1 MNIVI
6 VIDSLVG
13 GGAEKVMLTLAQ
25 EMVSK
30 NHNVTILS
38 LAQNIEY
45 DIPHTL
51 SVESLFSG
59 RATKV
64 DRFWQ
69 INKSISVLEVWFEQ
83 KLLQLGSIDL
93 VLSNLD
99 RSNNLL
105 AKSKIKNIHFV
116 VHNSVNAELARQKK
130 LGPFSYLYLKKS
142 KQNLS
147 GKSLIC
153 VSKGVE
159 EEIQQGNL
167 ITPSAITT
175 IYNPFNFAVI
185 NEQANEVNT
194 QIPDS
199 PYLIHVGRLAKQKRH
214 DILFAAFAK
223 LDKKY
228 KLVLLCNKK
237 DKAFK
242 LAKHYGIEDQLIF
255 PGFVQNPY
263 NWIKHAKALVLSSDF
278 EGLPT
283 VLIEALAVGTPIVST
298 NCSHGPSEILT
309 GELSQ
314 YLVPTGEV
322 NQLAQAIEQ
331 VIADNPDV
339 TCAAILKQVS
349 ADTVAEQYLAMAHSI

>member
-25 EMVSK
+25 EMVLK
-30 NHNVTILS
+30 DHNVTILS

-45 DIPHTL
+45 DIPTTL
-51 SVESLFSG
+51 NVESLFSG

-69 INKSISVLEVWFEQ
+69 IKKNIRVLEAWFEQ
-83 KLLQLGSIDL
+83 KLRQLGSIDI

-105 AKSKIKNIHFV
+105 AQSKIKNTHFV

-130 LGPFSYLYLKKS
+130 LGPLSYLYLKKS
-142 KQNLS
+142 KQNLN

-159 EEIQQGNL
+159 EEIQQGSL

-175 IYNPFNFAVI
+175 IYNPFNFKTI
-185 NEQANEVNT
+185 NDKANEVNT
-194 QIPDS
+194 NIPDS

-214 DILFAAFAK
+214 DILFSAFAK

-237 DKAFK
+237 EKALK
-242 LAKHYGIEDQLIF
+242 LAKEYGIENQLI
-255 PGFVQNPY
+255 
-263 NWIKHAKALVLSSDF
+263 
-278 EGLPT
+278 
-283 VLIEALAVGTPIVST
+283 
-298 NCSHGPSEILT
+298 
-309 GELSQ
+309 
-314 YLVPTGEV
+314 
-322 NQLAQAIEQ
+322 
-331 VIADNPDV
+331 IASNR
-339 TCAAILKQVS
+339 
-349 ADTVAEQYLAMAHSI
+349 MRN